1 MEPTI
6 SHQTQLFN
14 PVCVVVLKLG
24 YIIQE
29 IFLRLTSIVN
39 YWYSNTKFKSYH
51 IILLAAHLQVL
62 KLLQHFFLM
71 LFRVGQFLWRL
82 YTYVQF
88 YNNKHCVNCQ
98 NQYLNSY

>member
-6 SHQTQLFN
+6 NHQTQLFN

-62 KLLQHFFLM
+62 KLLQHFFKCYLESDN
-71 LFRVGQFLWRL
+71 
-82 YTYVQF
+82 F
-88 YNNKHCVNCQ
+88 YGDCIHMYNFIIINIVSIVKIKI
-98 NQYLNSY
+98 